1 MLKLYQTTLVS
12 QRQSKEDIILED
24 NASLFN
30 ESRLLST
37 LGSSFNFFIFRKDIW
52 LTLLAYFE
60 HLGCARGQLSLL
72 EMAYKLTINVWMKL
86 VTCCLEIHFN
96 LVLICS
102 ALCHSNL
109 YPLYFSEIQNENSK
123 ESSVL
128 TTSTLGLTLTTIFIY
143 VRFISINILTNLS
156 INRLI
161 ETINFPQENQQFY
174 LRIFY

>member
-12 QRQSKEDIILED
+12 QRQSKENIILED

-37 LGSSFNFFIFRKDIW
+37 LGSSFYFFIFRKDIW
-52 LTLLAYFE
+52 LKLLAYFE

-86 VTCCLEIHFN
+86 VTCSLEIHFDR
-96 LVLICS
+96 VLICS

-109 YPLYFSEIQNENSK
+109 YALYFSEIQNDNSK

-128 TTSTLGLTLTTIFIY
+128 TTSVHTRTD
-143 VRFISINILTNLS
+143 TNDY
-156 INRLI
+156 
-161 ETINFPQENQQFY
+161 FY
-174 LRIFY
+174 LCTFYFY